1 MLTGSMQNLRYYVSK
16 AITTKNCRELLF
28 SPLELST
35 KAKQLQ
41 HAVSK
46 FTLEEIIPKAAYYH
60 RTKKFPLEIIKNA
73 HVNGFMNVDIPTE
86 YGGLNHGLLSN
97 ALISEAIGYGCA
109 GIGTAIIGNDL
120 AATPI
125 ILGGSEEIKKKYLRL
140 LINEPVMASY
150 CVTERGTDSDVEGL
164 EAVKQGDEWVINGSK
179 MWITNGGVASWFFVL
194 ARTDPDPKAPSGKA
208 FTAFVVDG
216 DSKGLS
222 RGKKKINYDT
232 RAIAFEDVV
241 VPSSNVIGI
250 PGEGFKIAMKTFDK
264 TRPIVSA
271 LAVGLVSRVLDEAVT
286 DLFER
291 KDLSDANRQLFS
303 FLLADLAFYLELS
316 RLMTYETAREIDLG
330 RPGACMASYA
340 KCFAADAANQ
350 TFSYTDKIFDA
361 NSFNT
366 DYGLQ
371 KLLRD
376 LNLFRQSHCIHSL
389 EDYIKKGSSVC
400 SQPEATFPIAFPFRR
415 FNINLSK
422 YASGKFERK
431 VYNNPFELLD
441 DAKVYMS
448 VGNLIKAIEMTYAA
462 YNMAVKFYFK
472 EFNVYISTHNAM
484 RFLAKLASRFHV
496 DYYDTAVLADDA
508 HTNFFEGEESSD
520 RVWEFIEAIS
530 PLIFLRLISNWLKQN
545 WTIIYQNNRM
555 SPSILKKPNTA

>member
-376 LNLFRQSHCIHSL
+376 LN
-389 EDYIKKGSSVC
+389 
-400 SQPEATFPIAFPFRR
+400 
-415 FNINLSK
+415 
-422 YASGKFERK
+422 FERK